1 MSKAPER
8 EGGDFLLPLGIV
20 DLDSGLYKGRLA
32 RQSLLDAGG
41 EVLRAVTD
49 LYRDHLVLMGFFA
62 RAQGLHEG
70 VLWAVESDNPY
81 VAFGSLRSY
90 AENAAAMTYLLDKPQ
105 TLDQFL
111 SDPDAR
117 GVPVG
122 KLINHAGKY
131 FDGLAGIYST
141 LSQYAHPAPRSLR
154 TSLKVTDGG
163 PFGTMQW
170 ASVPAFKS
178 ESDRLIACGWVV
190 ELSEATCWLLRQ
202 LAGPTQLGDAP

>member
-1 MSKAPER
+1 MWKAPEP

-20 DLDSGLYKGRLA
+20 DLDSGLDKVRQA

-41 EVLRAVTD
+41 EILRAVTD
-49 LYRDHLVLMGFFA
+49 LYPRHLALMGFLA

-70 VLWAVESDNPY
+70 VLWAVEADNPY

-111 SDPDAR
+111 SDPEAK
-117 GVPVG
+117 GVRPG

-131 FDGLAGIYST
+131 FAGFAGVYST
-141 LSQYAHPAPRSLR
+141 LSQYAHPAPRSLLA
-154 TSLKVTDGG
+154 SHKVTEGG
-163 PFGTMQW
+163 PSGKLQW
-170 ASVPAFKS
+170 ASAPAFKS
-178 ESDRLIACGWVV
+178 ESERLIACGWVV
-190 ELSEATCWLLRQ
+190 ELSEATCWLMRQ
-202 LAGPTQLGDAP
+202 LAGPDQSGAAP